1 MQKREQ
7 EASVLQHI
15 YNAMNLAY
23 QHMCWNTFQGW
34 AFQEMKAAAD
44 MTLCRIIAIQSTPKA
59 VIVRKFQPS
68 WVVAQEKPLQMGKTL
83 LIQHSPH

>member
-44 MTLCRIIAIQSTPKA
+44 MTLCRIIVIQGAKKGRYCSQLPAFLGGSPGKA
-59 VIVRKFQPS
+59 PANEQ
-68 WVVAQEKPLQMGKTL
+68 
-83 LIQHSPH
+83 

>member
-68 WVVAQEKPLQMGKTL
+68 
-83 LIQHSPH
+83 